1 MYSPTHQVRGALK
14 TTTELYEFTDSMPGD
29 VVKFVVN
36 QRSGRMNIFING
48 KRVGKS
54 SFPLTDGVYHPF
66 VEMNFAGGEVAVI
79 QGEGES
85 DLPEHDVQ

>member
-1 MYSPTHQVRGALK
+1 
-14 TTTELYEFTDSMPGD
+14 
-29 VVKFVVN
+29 
-36 QRSGRMNIFING
+36 MNIFING